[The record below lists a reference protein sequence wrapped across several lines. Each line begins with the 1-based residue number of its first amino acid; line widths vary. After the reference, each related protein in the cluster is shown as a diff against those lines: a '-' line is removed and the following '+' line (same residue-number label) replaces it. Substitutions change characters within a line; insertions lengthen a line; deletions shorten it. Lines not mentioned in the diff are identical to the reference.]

1 MRIHLLSLYLYHRL
15 EQNLHC
21 QISTRG
27 ANNLTLVSIGDS
39 YQDVVL
45 HESSD
50 RAVILCGPTAVLLL
64 ALCSGASCA
73 VKSVINRVLHCSGS
87 RNYGGV

>member
-1 MRIHLLSLYLYHRL
+1 MRIQLLSWYLCHGL

-39 YQDVVL
+39 YQDVAL
-45 HESSD
+45 NESSD
-50 RAVILCGPTAVLLL
+50 RAGILSGPTAVLLL

-73 VKSVINRVLHCSGS
+73 VKSVINRALHCSGS